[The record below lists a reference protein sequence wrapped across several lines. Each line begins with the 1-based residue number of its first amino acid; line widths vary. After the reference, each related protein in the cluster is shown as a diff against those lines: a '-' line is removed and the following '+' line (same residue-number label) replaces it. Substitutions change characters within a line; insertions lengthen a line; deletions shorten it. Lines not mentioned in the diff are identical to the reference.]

1 MSNALEMTDI
11 LVKEEVEMVYRRELT
26 DEEWETIKYNLNTKF
41 FSKIRKEM
49 LSLLEDRPDYFLE
62 DK

>member
-11 LVKEEVEMVYRRELT
+11 LVKDEVEMVYRRALS
-26 DEEWETIKYNLNTKF
+26 DDEWETIKYNLNTKF

-49 LSLLEDRPDYFLE
+49 LSLLEDKPDYFLE

>member
-1 MSNALEMTDI
+1 MSDTLELTDI
-11 LVKEEVEMVYRRELT
+11 LEKNEVEMVYRRELS
-26 DEEWETIKYNLNTKF
+26 ESEWETIKYNLTTRL

-49 LSLLEDRPDYFLE
+49 ISLLEDMPDYFLE